1 MKASV
6 KWTDGRQFVAESGS
20 GHSVVIDGPPDH
32 GGRNT
37 GPRPMEMLLM
47 GLGACTSF
55 DILEILEKSRVPV
68 SDCVASIEAER
79 ADTVPAVF
87 TKIHVHFTVTGK
99 GMKEKQVQ
107 RAVQLS
113 AEKYCSPGRRRSD
126 AFVQHHR
133 CLTCH
138 VARRACGACKRSP
151 MQAWVRYC

>member
-55 DILEILEKSRVPV
+55 DVLEILEKSRVPV

-99 GMKEKQVQ
+99 GLKEKPVQ
-107 RAVQLS
+107 RAVELS
-113 AEKYCSPGRRRSD
+113 AEKYCSASIMLSQGGVEVTHSYSIID
-126 AFVQHHR
+126 A
-133 CLTCH
+133 
-138 VARRACGACKRSP
+138 
-151 MQAWVRYC
+151 